1 MVDGERDAKLKNK
14 HNQAGERKNLPRSLS
29 PSISPAIY
37 SGGGEMNREEQKR
50 QYNEKWDEA
59 EKEVHVG
66 KIINLS
72 ALMMNAE
79 TIHCDNLDGKIE
91 RREMK
96 SAKL

>member
-1 MVDGERDAKLKNK
+1 MIEA
-14 HNQAGERKNLPRSLS
+14 EYYC
-29 PSISPAIY
+29 IY
-37 SGGGEMNREEQKR
+37 KEGGVEMTKQEQLR

-59 EKEVHVG
+59 EKDAKAG
-66 KIINLS
+66 KVINLS

-79 TIHCDNLDGKIE
+79 TIHCDNLDGRIE